1 MSGPDVEDGRSS
13 RLPRRHG
20 PLVLG
25 IDQGTSGS
33 KALVLDEESRVL
45 GMGYRAVGSLHP
57 HSDWTEQDPVAIA
70 TGVREA
76 IADAL
81 ARSGVR
87 PAEIVAVGIASQR
100 NSGFTWDPVT
110 GRAYVNAISWQD
122 LRTGDLLRELRACDP
137 IWSESLWRLGQRPG
151 PWNASVHLGW
161 RMRHDPA
168 FADAARSGRI
178 RFGLSAEWL
187 LIALG
192 RAREHAMD
200 YSLVDSQGLF
210 DIREDHYWPDFLEW
224 LGIPPEILP
233 EPRPSLHDYGTLRVE
248 SLDGEHADV
257 PVLAML
263 ADQQAALFGYDCRAP
278 GDAECT
284 HGTATFVDV
293 CVGSA
298 APAAQRMQSYYAWAL
313 PHSGRL
319 GDVTP
324 LDRTYC
330 LEGDTTV
337 TGAVIRWLHGAARL
351 LDDEKE
357 IGPLAATVEDAGGVM
372 FVPAFTGLNVPYLDS
387 DARGSILGL
396 TLGSSRAQIA
406 RAFLDS
412 LGFQVRAITEEVAAE
427 TGVRVTR
434 LRVGGGISESDLA
447 CQLQADWLGIPVE
460 RPAFTDTT
468 PRAAAL
474 LAGLGAG
481 VWPALGALPRLP
493 GETTTF
499 EPRLSA
505 DARDAGF
512 ERWHRAVESV
522 RRYGTGGS

>member
-1 MSGPDVEDGRSS
+1 MIGRGAEGANWPGPA
-13 RLPRRHG
+13 RHG
-20 PLVLG
+20 GALVLG

-33 KALVLDEESRVL
+33 KAIVLDEASRVL
-45 GMGYRAVGSLHP
+45 GTGYRAVGRLHP
-57 HSDWTEQDPVAIA
+57 RSGWTEQDPVAIA

-76 IADAL
+76 IGDAL
-81 ARSGVR
+81 AHAGAR
-87 PAEIVAVGIASQR
+87 PAQIAAVGIAGQR
-100 NSGFTWDPVT
+100 NSGFTWDPGT
-110 GRAYVNAISWQD
+110 CRPFTNAISWQD
-122 LRTGDLLRELRACDP
+122 LRTGDLLRELRAHDP

-151 PWNASVHLGW
+151 PWNASAHLGW

-168 FADAARSGRI
+168 FANAARAGRI

-187 LIALG
+187 LVALG
-192 RAREHAMD
+192 SPREHAMD

-210 DIREDHYWPDFLEW
+210 DIREDRYWPELLDW
-224 LGIPPEILP
+224 LGVPPEILP

-248 SLDGEHADV
+248 SHDGEHADV

-293 CVGSA
+293 CVGSK
-298 APAAQRMQSYYAWAL
+298 APAAQRMQSYYAWVL
-313 PHSGRL
+313 PHSGRP
-319 GDVTP
+319 GDVDS

-330 LEGDTTV
+330 LEGDATV
-337 TGAVIRWLHGAARL
+337 TGAVIRWLRETVRL

-396 TLGSSRAQIA
+396 TLGSSRGQIA

-412 LGFQVRAITEEVAAE
+412 LGFQVRAITDEVAAE
-427 TGVRVTR
+427 TGVAVTR
-434 LRVGGGISESDLA
+434 LKVGGGISASDLA
-447 CQLQADWLGIPVE
+447 CQLQADWLGFPVA

-481 VWPALGALPRLP
+481 VWSTLDALPQLP

-522 RRYGTGGS
+522 RRFGTGGS